1 MIRPLALKK
10 FQLKKY
16 LPHSNHCSR
25 NGINWVLSDENRRKE
40 LCVKAREKAVA
51 CFDIKKKKMNIEHPT
66 SNEKMKKDLT
76 QRSEGTEREEL
87 KAGSVEAEM
96 GFV

>member
-1 MIRPLALKK
+1 
-10 FQLKKY
+10 
-16 LPHSNHCSR
+16 
-25 NGINWVLSDENRRKE
+25 
-40 LCVKAREKAVA
+40 
-51 CFDIKKKKMNIEHPT
+51 
-66 SNEKMKKDLT
+66 MKKDLT